1 MCYDTTGV
9 FHTVIRYHRRMTDD
23 NGRDLST
30 YPTPGTAEIGILKF
44 GEASASGRAEP
55 APRPA
60 LNPEATRAVPLVK
73 AAEYAP
79 TPTERIA
86 DALERIA
93 SALESRPG
101 S

>member
-1 MCYDTTGV
+1 
-9 FHTVIRYHRRMTDD
+9 MTDD
-23 NGRDLST
+23 NARDLST
-30 YPTPGTAEIGILKF
+30 YPKPGTAEIGILKF
-44 GEASASGRAEP
+44 GE
-55 APRPA
+55 PRPA